1 MISTEQ
7 SPRSSSTQTEP
18 EDPFEE
24 LRAAFHL
31 RLRSDA
37 VRLAVLAAAL
47 ARADAE
53 PAIIFEDIRLFAH
66 RVHGAA
72 AIFGA
77 PDIGSVADALEQAA
91 FSAAAAHAENS
102 DASIWTALEALAQR
116 LAAVNGKTTPAA
128 PAARWLQR
136 GVPVQIAPA
145 LPPHAFRRQ
154 RF

>member
-18 EDPFEE
+18 DDPFEE

-66 RVHGAA
+66 RVRGAA
-72 AIFGA
+72 ALFGA

-116 LAAVNGKTTPAA
+116 LAAVNGKTI

-136 GVPVQIAPA
+136 GVPVEIAPA
-145 LPPHAFRRQ
+145 LPRHAFRRQ